1 MTRIAPFLPF
11 VSRSINNPF
20 AMQNLEIK
28 GSHGDYDVPT
38 VFFNAESGVCEL
50 KGESYLEKTAE
61 FYDRLLAWL
70 DEYIAVVN
78 GPITFNFKLTYF
90 NTSSSKRILYILL
103 KLKEYEED
111 GGEVDTN
118 WYYDEDDTDMEE
130 EVEDFRIISNLE
142 INAIPDSS
150 LRWE

>member
-1 MTRIAPFLPF
+1 
-11 VSRSINNPF
+11 
-20 AMQNLEIK
+20 MQNLEIK

-38 VFFNAESGVCEL
+38 VFFNAETGVCEL

-70 DEYIAVVN
+70 DEYFTVVN
-78 GPITFNFKLTYF
+78 QPITFNFRLTYF

-103 KLKEYEED
+103 KLKEYEDD
-111 GGEVDTN
+111 GGQVTTN

-130 EVEDFRIISNLE
+130 EVEDFKIISNLE
-142 INAIPDSS
+142 INAIPDSD

>member
-1 MTRIAPFLPF
+1 
-11 VSRSINNPF
+11 
-20 AMQNLEIK
+20 MQNLEIN
-28 GSHGDYDVPT
+28 GSHGEYEVPT
-38 VFFNAESGVCEL
+38 VFFNAETGICEL
-50 KGESYLEKTAE
+50 QGESYLEKTAE

-70 DEYIAVVN
+70 DNYITEMN
-78 GPITFNFKLTYF
+78 KPITFNFRLTYF

-103 KLKEYEED
+103 KLKEYED
-111 GGEVDTN
+111 NGGEVTTN

>member
-1 MTRIAPFLPF
+1 
-11 VSRSINNPF
+11 
-20 AMQNLEIK
+20 MQNLEIK
-28 GSHGDYDVPT
+28 GSHGDYEVPT
-38 VFFNAESGVCEL
+38 VIFNAATGVCEL
-50 KGESYLEKTAE
+50 QGESYLEKTAE
-61 FYDRLLAWL
+61 FYTQLLDWL
-70 DEYIAVVN
+70 DEYIAEVN
-78 GPITFNFKLTYF
+78 RPITFNFRLTYF

-103 KLKEYEED
+103 KLKEYED
-111 GGEVDTN
+111 NGGEVTTN

>member
-1 MTRIAPFLPF
+1 
-11 VSRSINNPF
+11 
-20 AMQNLEIK
+20 MQNLEIK

-38 VFFNAESGVCEL
+38 VSFNAETGVCEL

-70 DEYIAVVN
+70 DEYMA
-78 GPITFNFKLTYF
+78 GGKPITFNFRLSYF

-103 KLKEYEED
+103 KLKEYED
-111 GGEVDTN
+111 NGGQVATN

>member
-1 MTRIAPFLPF
+1 
-11 VSRSINNPF
+11 
-20 AMQNLEIK
+20 MQNLEIT
-28 GSHGDYDVPT
+28 GSHGDFDIPT
-38 VFFNAESGVCEL
+38 VVFNAETGICEL

-61 FYDRLLAWL
+61 FYDRLLSWL

-78 GPITFNFKLTYF
+78 KPLTFNFRLTYF

-103 KLKEYEED
+103 KIKEYED
-111 GGEVDTN
+111 GGGKVTVN

-130 EVEDFRIISNLE
+130 DVEDFKIISNLD
-142 INAIPDSS
+142 INAIPDSE

>member
-1 MTRIAPFLPF
+1 
-11 VSRSINNPF
+11 
-20 AMQNLEIK
+20 MQNLEIK
-28 GSHGDYDVPT
+28 GSHGDYEVPT
-38 VFFNAESGVCEL
+38 VSFNAETGVCEL

-61 FYDRLLAWL
+61 FYDRLLSWL
-70 DEYIAVVN
+70 DEYMTEVN
-78 GPITFNFKLTYF
+78 KPITFNFRLTYF
-90 NTSSSKRILYILL
+90 NTSSSKRILYLLL
-103 KLKEYEED
+103 KLKEYED
-111 GGEVDTN
+111 NGGEVDTN

>member
-1 MTRIAPFLPF
+1 ME
-11 VSRSINNPF
+11 
-20 AMQNLEIK
+20 NLEIK
-28 GSHGDYDVPT
+28 GIHGDYEVPT
-38 VFFNAESGVCEL
+38 VIFNVETGICEL
-50 KGESYLEKTAE
+50 QGESYLEKTAE
-61 FYDRLLAWL
+61 FYDQLLAWL

-78 GPITFNFKLTYF
+78 KPITFNFRLTYF

-103 KLKEYEED
+103 KLKEYED
-111 GGEVDTN
+111 NGGEVATN

>member
-1 MTRIAPFLPF
+1 
-11 VSRSINNPF
+11 
-20 AMQNLEIK
+20 MQNLEIK

-38 VFFNAESGVCEL
+38 VSFNVETGVCEL

-70 DEYIAVVN
+70 DEYMAEIN
-78 GPITFNFKLTYF
+78 KPITFNFRLSYF

-103 KLKEYEED
+103 KLKEYED
-111 GGEVDTN
+111 NGGEVSTN

-130 EVEDFRIISNLE
+130 EVEDFRIITNLE
-142 INAIPDSS
+142 INAIPDSR

>member
-1 MTRIAPFLPF
+1 
-11 VSRSINNPF
+11 
-20 AMQNLEIK
+20 MQNLEIK
-28 GSHGDYDVPT
+28 GSHGDYDIPT
-38 VFFNAESGVCEL
+38 VFFNAETGVCEM

-70 DEYIAVVN
+70 DEYIKEVTKSIV
-78 GPITFNFKLTYF
+78 FNFRLTYF
-90 NTSSSKRILYILL
+90 NTSSSKRILYIIL

-111 GGEVDTN
+111 GGDVTVN

-130 EVEDFRIISNLE
+130 DVEDFRIISNLD
-142 INAIPDSS
+142 INSIPDSN